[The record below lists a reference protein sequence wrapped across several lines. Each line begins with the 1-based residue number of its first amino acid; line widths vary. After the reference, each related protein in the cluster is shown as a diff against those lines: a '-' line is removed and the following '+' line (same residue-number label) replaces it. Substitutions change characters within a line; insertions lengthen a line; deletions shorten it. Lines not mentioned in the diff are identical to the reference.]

1 MADEFDD
8 IDFGDDFDI
17 DSMSLGDEQL
27 SDRNPIT
34 RVTGRFG
41 KAAFDASIGS
51 RSVREKLVEKSLPQP
66 FTSAYRTAG
75 DIKGEIDKSLDHL
88 SRELRET
95 KQDTKTAARAILPML
110 KPYLPNAL
118 RKKAEEW
125 ARPDASYGGADIDP
139 QSAEIAAA
147 LDGIFGGTTSPSD
160 VQKEQLEAA
169 EDAVTEQEDKIK
181 RDGMLSHIINIDD
194 GVRSIV
200 GSQASTV
207 NYRRKMLELQYRQ
220 FFTLKDTLTAHA
232 EAYSKIIPTLE
243 AISKNT
249 ALPDY
254 AKEEFGE
261 ITSALMK
268 RNIIEKLSPL
278 NWSRNY
284 YKYVGE
290 AFRGK
295 VSEMAGNARQ
305 AMSMMSMMS
314 MGNDMDGEDADLT
327 ADQLKSNYA
336 NQAATVGG
344 GVAGDILSDKLIG
357 PMSKKI
363 KGFLVNNP
371 EIMKL
376 LASGTSALDNQAA
389 FVQGIDTYDDNT
401 NVVLKGLRK
410 FVDWVGPRDPTD
422 MDAIDTTT
430 ETASSLAAAGKL
442 SRRSIKAIDH
452 IIPSLLAK
460 IDQSVRRI
468 YNPKAALEMY
478 DYEQDK
484 FVTVASWQKRALASA
499 QDDSV
504 SRSLT
509 NSLEGFLG
517 DIRRGNEASK
527 EGIDNLNDP
536 ARDVIKKA
544 IEVAT
549 RNNCFVFN
557 PREDYS
563 DTSTPLGLDRV
574 LINSLSEQEV
584 SLLVA
589 AFTDIFAAA
598 TVGFTDDARRG
609 HIYMLKAQFNKRAQ
623 AHYGAQTGRPAGRT
637 NELISMYGLGR
648 VAETDLVWATKNKYT
663 RRPDYYLGRKLV
675 IKSDWF
681 DKGVYSTT
689 AGPLYNLR
697 GVSTAIFGPH
707 PDGKESGR
715 AMQLVSPEQLPLLRT
730 QEGEHFESVENTIN
744 FSDGVSY
751 RVNKSLNGTS
761 QLAEKYDDE
770 VLGSEMAPSY
780 DSAEFT
786 DDGDLERNLASNR
799 ETLKRRRSARQE
811 ARDARK
817 ELDAMKEGRSIN
829 IGQLNAQMG
838 GVESRLDR
846 IIDQLVHNNVH
857 LKLDEIRKTI
867 EEHSMIVLNE
877 TTLDPK
883 LKERLERTK
892 STLGRAKDS
901 VVGAGSSAW
910 KWMGEKGRASRD
922 WLKEKNIS
930 LNPFKAVGRMA
941 STAYNSAI
949 ELGKGIL
956 GKRDIIDEL
965 GNVVLSALDIQSK
978 RLYTLDG
985 NNNYVLITKL
995 SDIKG
1000 GVYRLAEDGTTY
1012 NQVFSPDEIAAKFD
1026 KLRYHTKNGI
1036 EKVVVDGAGWMGER
1050 LRSLHKRGAKL
1061 ISGGTNVISGI
1072 AKSAW
1077 GAFAFIPDIYYS
1089 LDPEPRTARLLARV
1103 AKEDGY
1109 IDVKTGKPVKYFS
1122 DIHGEVRDL
1131 DGNVRISQEDF
1142 ENPEGRFIDAD
1153 GSDVTSLMSS
1163 IASTARRLRKRTLE
1177 AGQSLFGWFR
1187 NAAEMSKE
1195 FMGKMIG
1202 FVGGLFGKGGIVL
1215 GQQLVVERLEQIYTL
1230 LNDRLAG
1237 SGQGGPLPFE
1247 PMQSGRSKRKAKDEA
1262 PEVDEEGNVV
1272 PPKPRT
1278 MSEAFNDI
1286 ISKGGVKEAVNEKV
1300 DAAKAKAA
1308 EYRARTTKKLVNYT
1322 AKFKAELIRKHNID
1336 PDEIYSNLMSDLNT
1350 TREKILSETGIDQ
1363 AMLDL
1368 ALLDAEFKNIYT
1380 QYQRGE
1386 LSKEDY
1392 KAKIREMSD
1401 ASPYKDVYHKTMGL
1415 LGAAAKKAQEKAK
1428 TYADEKSTV
1437 AKEFIDKQV
1446 EKAKEN
1452 KHVKEIFDA
1461 IDEHRKTMGAKLTGL
1476 FSKSPDQLSDK
1487 EIRALELSLQSLH
1500 AVPVNDRDA
1509 SWYTAVDEIVAKLSA
1524 RKRAK
1529 VQEEGGKRKGVGTIA
1544 KDLAGK
1550 FFDWRKSKET
1560 VDPKVADS
1568 TGVESTDTDGDGVR
1582 DGSFASKAKRKAEE
1596 IAQKG
1601 FFKNMASAFGSVF
1614 GATKGK
1620 KKEGG
1625 GIMGALMQ
1633 ALSPM
1638 VGGLITQ
1645 IFKGPFGILT
1655 MLKSFGQMIMGGGK
1669 FLGGMAK
1676 EGIKFAAGAAM
1687 RYAITP
1693 ALGMAGSALG
1703 ASAGALAGLAVN
1715 PLAWG
1720 AAALALTGWGLYK
1733 TYQWASADR
1742 IPMIDQLRVATYGAE
1757 DYSRMDLSDV
1767 PKTLFLENAVA
1778 SYVSYDADGRATINK
1793 IPGQAVFEMIQ
1804 GWGIDPKDQEQV
1816 QLFMTWFQ
1824 GRFLPVYSVWLT
1836 AAKQY
1841 LNITGLKE
1849 IGNEKKFSTVSKVR
1863 LAKATRMTKTSPIWQ
1878 VTLGPYNDEDN
1889 IEFDEVD
1896 ELFAEALEDWT
1907 EKEPTARTELDTF
1920 RPTGSMYGM
1929 KAPPSSLTEPKKD
1942 GPEFELKDRKRW
1954 LSFGGFAGNSDELDG
1969 RDVFSSKVTGV
1980 QGYMPKSDG
1989 FRHVKDS
1996 IDALSAVR
2004 LRLYGCWDLTTQNVN
2019 NAYALE
2025 DLVYPDLKTEGKE
2038 LKYTGDLKALY
2049 TQLKGMGGFTANY
2062 DFDDFSEWFTKLF
2075 LPIMVAYIGAVNNHL
2090 KAEHPFDIKV
2100 NGGDKGFLIA
2110 KAMWAVPQ
2118 SARDTKSP
2126 FKNEEIDDLDLATE
2140 YLEASMASL
2149 EKLYKAHK
2157 VKEDAAAK
2165 KTEAV
2170 GGVTDKQAK
2179 VLQSTGGK
2187 FTLDK
2192 DGKLVRTQRG
2202 SEGITPWKPGATA
2215 NNGPG
2220 GNASVWGGVSD
2231 AEASAGGGGPI
2242 KPPRP
2247 SPKRSDAERLL
2258 IAEAIKAGITD
2269 PTEIAMLLAQAAH
2282 ESGGFSTVEENLNY
2296 SSERLLQIFPKYFS
2310 PAMAKKYGRKPVE
2323 IANIAY
2329 GKRMGNKDPGDGYKY
2344 RGRGFMQLT
2353 GRSNYEAL
2361 AKKYPQARDPDWV
2374 STPEG
2379 SAASAVYF
2387 WTNIASQAIR
2397 QRAQRGDVLGATKIV
2412 NGGTNGLADRRNE
2425 FGHYMQ
2431 KIKAGELSI
2440 DPSAAQS
2447 GSTESEGP
2455 ATASA
2460 AKGEST
2466 TEAASNAAEV
2476 AAAAPAAGA
2485 RSELSEMQKPTANA
2499 EANAE
2504 VPQRPTGT
2512 PEDVAAKAIAKQA
2525 PPPPPVAAPAP
2536 SVAPAPRSAPVDND
2550 TVARERAS
2558 TQRKAEE
2565 SALVAPVNRLVEIAM
2580 SQLEVQ
2586 KGILSALSGGGGGA
2600 VPAPISMKRN

>member
-17 DSMSLGDEQL
+17 DEMSLGDEQL
-27 SDRNPIT
+27 SDRTPIQN
-34 RVTGRFG
+34 VTKRFG
-41 KAAFDASIGS
+41 KAAYDASIGS
-51 RSVREKLVEKSLPQP
+51 SSVREKLVEKALPQP
-66 FTSAYRTAG
+66 FTSGYRTAG

-95 KQDTKTAARAILPML
+95 KQDAKTAARAILPML
-110 KPYLPNAL
+110 KGYLPNSI
-118 RKKAEEW
+118 RKKAENW
-125 ARPDASYGGADIDP
+125 AKADVSYGGSDVDP
-139 QSAEIAAA
+139 QTAEIAAA
-147 LDGIFGGTTSPSD
+147 LDGIFGAPTSAGD
-160 VQKEQLEAA
+160 IQKEQLE
-169 EDAVTEQEDKIK
+169 VVEQEIGKQEDRIK
-181 RDGMLSHIINIDD
+181 RDGMLGHLINIDD
-194 GVRSIV
+194 GVQTV
-200 GSQASTV
+200 VAAQASTV
-207 NYRRKMLELQYRQ
+207 NYRRKMLELQYRS
-220 FFTLKDTLTAHA
+220 FFTLKDTLSAHA
-232 EAYSKIIPTLE
+232 EAYGKIIPTLE

-314 MGNDMDGEDADLT
+314 MGNEYDDGESADLT
-327 ADQLKSNYA
+327 NEQLKANYA
-336 NQAATVGG
+336 NQAATVAG
-344 GVAGDILSDKLIG
+344 GVAGDILSDKLIS
-357 PMSKKI
+357 PVAKKI
-363 KGFLVNNP
+363 QGFLLKNP
-371 EIMKL
+371 EIMKAL
-376 LASGTSALDNQAA
+376 STGTSVLDNQAA
-389 FVQGIDTYDDNT
+389 FVQGIDTYDSET

-410 FVDWVGPRDPTD
+410 FVDWVGPRDPSD
-422 MDAIDTTT
+422 MDAIDTAT
-430 ETASSLAAAGKL
+430 ETASTLNAAGKL
-442 SRRSIKAIDH
+442 TRRSIKAIDH

-517 DIRRGNEASK
+517 DIRRGNSASA
-527 EGIDNLNDP
+527 EGIDAINDP

-544 IEVAT
+544 IEIAT
-549 RNNCFVFN
+549 RNHCFIFD
-557 PREDYS
+557 PRQQYAENG
-563 DTSTPLGLDRV
+563 TPLGLDLR
-574 LINSLSEQEV
+574 LINALSEEEV
-584 SLLVA
+584 SLLVS
-589 AFTDIFAAA
+589 AFNDIFAAA
-598 TVGFTDDARRG
+598 TTGLSDQVREG
-609 HIYMLKAQFNKRAQ
+609 HIHMLKNQFNKRAQ
-623 AHYGAQTGRPAGRT
+623 AHYGAQRGTAANRT
-637 NELISMYGLGR
+637 NELISIYGLGR

-663 RRPDYYLGRKLV
+663 RRPDYYLGKKLV

-689 AGPLYNLR
+689 AGPLYTLR

-715 AMQLVSPEQLPLLRT
+715 ATQLVSPEQLPYLRT
-730 QEGEHFESVENTIN
+730 QEGEHFEAVENTLN
-744 FSDGVSY
+744 FSDSVSY
-751 RVNKSLNGTS
+751 RLNRTLNGTS
-761 QLAEKYDDE
+761 QLNEKYTDE

-780 DSAEFT
+780 DSAEYT
-786 DDGDLERNLASNR
+786 DDGDLERNLAGNR
-799 ETLKRRRSARQE
+799 EDIKRRRSARQE

-817 ELDAMKEGRSIN
+817 ELEALREGRSIN

-838 GVESRLDR
+838 GVETRLDK

-877 TTLDPK
+877 TVLDPK
-883 LKERLERTK
+883 LKERLEKTK
-892 STLGRAKDS
+892 SALGRAKDR
-901 VVGAGSSAW
+901 VAGAGSSSW
-910 KWMGEKGRASRD
+910 KWVKEQFQSKREWLREKD
-922 WLKEKNIS
+922 IS
-930 LNPFKAVGRMA
+930 LNPFKAVGGA
-941 STAYNSAI
+941 ISTAYNSAV
-949 ELGKGIL
+949 EFGKGIL
-956 GKRDIIDEL
+956 GKRDIIDDL
-965 GNVVLSALDIQSK
+965 GNVVISALDIQSK
-978 RLYTLDG
+978 RLYTLDKD
-985 NNNYVLITKL
+985 NNYVPITKL

-1026 KLRYHTKNGI
+1026 KLRYHTKNGFQ
-1036 EKVVVDGAGWMGER
+1036 KVVIDGAGWMGER
-1050 LRSLHKRGAKL
+1050 LRSLHKRGAAIVSSGTGM
-1061 ISGGTNVISGI
+1061 ISGV
-1072 AKSAW
+1072 AKAAW
-1077 GAFAFIPDIYYS
+1077 GALAFIPDIYYS
-1089 LDPEPRTARLLARV
+1089 VDPEPRTARLLARV
-1103 AKEDGY
+1103 AKEGGY
-1109 IDVKTGKPVKYFS
+1109 IDVKTGKPIKYFS

-1131 DGNVRISQEDF
+1131 DGNTRISQDDF
-1142 ENPEGRFIDAD
+1142 ENPEGRFIDVD
-1153 GSDVTSLMSS
+1153 GNDVTSLMSS
-1163 IASTARRLRKRTLE
+1163 VASTARRLRQRTLA

-1187 NAAEMSKE
+1187 NAAEASKE
-1195 FMGKMIG
+1195 LMGKMLG
-1202 FVGGLFGKGGIVL
+1202 FVGGMFNKGGIVL
-1215 GQQLVVERLEQIYTL
+1215 GQRLVVERLEQIYIL

-1247 PMQSGRSKRKAKDEA
+1247 PMQSGRSKRKDET
-1262 PEVDEEGNVV
+1262 PEVDGEGNVV
-1272 PPKPRT
+1272 NKPKS

-1286 ISKGGVKEAVNEKV
+1286 ITKGGVKEKSEAV
-1300 DAAKAKAA
+1300 KAQAQA
-1308 EYRARTTKKLVNYT
+1308 FRARTTKKLVNYT

-1368 ALLDAEFKNIYT
+1368 ALLDAEFKNIYA

-1401 ASPYKDVYHKTMGL
+1401 ASPYKDVYHKTMGV
-1415 LGAAAKKAQEKAK
+1415 LGAAAKKAQAKVTDYANEKVDAVKQRMANSDNKYVKQLAELSGKTSADIKRTVTSVFSKGWKGLLSSKEEKALLAAIEEHK
-1428 TYADEKSTV
+1428 RIPFSERGEEWYTV
-1437 AKEFIDKQV
+1437 L
-1446 EKAKEN
+1446 
-1452 KHVKEIFDA
+1452 
-1461 IDEHRKTMGAKLTGL
+1461 R
-1476 FSKSPDQLSDK
+1476 
-1487 EIRALELSLQSLH
+1487 ELSERL
-1500 AVPVNDRDA
+1500 DA
-1509 SWYTAVDEIVAKLSA
+1509 S
-1524 RKRAK
+1524 RKAELEKKDKSKDGTGPGIGDR
-1529 VQEEGGKRKGVGTIA
+1529 VKGLT
-1544 KDLAGK
+1544 GK
-1550 FFDWRKSKET
+1550 FFEWRRSKQQ
-1560 VDPKVADS
+1560 VDPKVANA
-1568 TGVESTDTDGDGVR
+1568 TDVNSDGVR
-1582 DGSFASKAKRKAEE
+1582 DGSFAEKAKAKAEE

-1614 GATKGK
+1614 GVTKGK

-1625 GIMGALMQ
+1625 GIMGALMS
-1633 ALSPM
+1633 ALLPM
-1638 VGGLITQ
+1638 VGGLVKQ
-1645 IFKGPFGILT
+1645 IFVGPVGILT
-1655 MLKSFGQMIMGGGK
+1655 LMKSMGQMLLGGGK
-1669 FLGGMAK
+1669 FLGGMAL
-1676 EGIKFAAGAAM
+1676 EGAKVLGGAAM

-1703 ASAGALAGLAVN
+1703 ASAGAIAGLAVN
-1715 PLAWG
+1715 PVAWG
-1720 AAALALTGWGLYK
+1720 VAAAALAGWGLYK
-1733 TYQWASADR
+1733 TYKWASADR

-1767 PKTLFLENAVA
+1767 PKTLFLEDAVA
-1778 SYVSYDADGRATINK
+1778 EYASFDADGRATINK

-1816 QLFMTWFQ
+1816 QLFMNWFQ

-1849 IGNEKKFSTVSKVR
+1849 IGNDKKFSVVSKVR
-1863 LAKATRMTKTSPIWQ
+1863 LAKATRMAKTSPIWS
-1878 VTLGPYNDEDN
+1878 VVLGPYNDEDN

-1896 ELFAEALEDWT
+1896 ELFADAIEEWA
-1907 EKEPTARTELDTF
+1907 EKEPSARTEADTY
-1920 RPTGSMYGM
+1920 RPTGQAYGL
-1929 KAPPSSLTEPKKD
+1929 KAPPGSLTEKKPD
-1942 GPEFELKDRKRW
+1942 GPEFVLKDRKQW
-1954 LSFGGFAGNSDELDG
+1954 LSFGDGAGNSDELDG
-1969 RDVFSSKVTGV
+1969 REVFSSKVTSV
-1980 QGYMPKSDG
+1980 QGYRPKSDG
-1989 FRHVKDS
+1989 FRHVKDAV
-1996 IDALSAVR
+1996 DALTAVR

-2025 DLVYPDLKTEGKE
+2025 DLVYPDLKPNGENLE
-2038 LKYTGDLKALY
+2038 YTGDLKALY
-2049 TQLKGMGGFTANY
+2049 QQLKGMGGFTANY
-2062 DFDDFSEWFTKLF
+2062 DFEDFKHWFARLF
-2075 LPIMVAYIGAVNNHL
+2075 LPVLSAYIGAVNKHL

-2118 SARDTKSP
+2118 SVRLAKSP

-2157 VKEDAAAK
+2157 VKEESTSK
-2165 KTEAV
+2165 KNQPV
-2170 GGVTDKQAK
+2170 GGVTEKQAK

-2192 DGKLVRTQRG
+2192 DGKLVRTAKG
-2202 SEGITPWKPGATA
+2202 SEGIVPWKPGATA

-2220 GNASVWGGVSD
+2220 GDASVWGGVSD
-2231 AEASAGGGGPI
+2231 ADAMAGGGGPV

-2247 SPKRSDAERLL
+2247 SPKRSEAERLL
-2258 IAEAIKAGITD
+2258 IAEAVKAGITD

-2282 ESGGFSTVEENLNY
+2282 ESGGFSSVEENLNY

-2310 PAMAKKYGRKPVE
+2310 PAMAKKYGRNPVA

-2431 KIKAGELSI
+2431 KIKAGELDI
-2440 DPSAAQS
+2440 NPSDAQS
-2447 GSTESEGP
+2447 GTTEGEGP

-2466 TEAASNAAEV
+2466 AEAASNAAEV
-2476 AAAAPAAGA
+2476 AAAAPAAPA
-2485 RSELSEMQKPTANA
+2485 RSELDEMQKPSADAQANA
-2499 EANAE
+2499 A
-2504 VPQRPTGT
+2504 VPEREKGT
-2512 PEDVAAKAIAKQA
+2512 PENVAAKANARQA
-2525 PPPPPVAAPAP
+2525 PPPPPVATPAP
-2536 SVAPAPRSAPVDND
+2536 APAPRAAPVDTD
-2550 TVARERAS
+2550 TVSKEQAS
-2558 TQRKAEE
+2558 TRRKAEE
-2565 SALVAPVNRLVEIAM
+2565 ASLLVPVNRLVEVAM
-2580 SQLEVQ
+2580 EQLSVQ
-2586 KGILSALSGGGGGA
+2586 KAILQALGSGKGSGPVA
-2600 VPAPISMKRN
+2600 APISMKRN